1 MEELRDNARIQTVVI
16 KQKIQPKFVSKV
28 SPRIFLDG
36 DLVLNKPSYARTE
49 DKLFLEPGT

>member
-1 MEELRDNARIQTVVI
+1 LEELRDNARIQTVVI